1 MASKSEL
8 AKTRREQI
16 LEAST
21 SVFARLGVYKARM
34 DDIVKEV
41 GLSKGAVYWY
51 FKSKDEIL
59 KSILELFINRELHGL
74 HELVERDGSVEE
86 RLMLMAEY
94 MITDLERYAELMPIA
109 YEFYALSTR
118 ESDIR
123 KSFNFFFQRFIQI
136 FEKLIIQGINQGKI
150 KHVDPNE
157 TAVAIV
163 GLLEGLTLLWI
174 VGALNIDIGKL
185 GSLLQTSLSQYFHG
199 IQAEVD

>member
-1 MASKSEL
+1 MRQPPQCLL
-8 AKTRREQI
+8 A
-16 LEAST
+16 
-21 SVFARLGVYKARM
+21 
-34 DDIVKEV
+34 
-41 GLSKGAVYWY
+41 
-51 FKSKDEIL
+51 
-59 KSILELFINRELHGL
+59 LELFINRELHGL
-74 HELVERDGSVEE
+74 HELVEREGSVEE

-94 MITDLERYAELMPIA
+94 MITELEQYANLMPIA

-123 KSFNFFFQRFIQI
+123 KSFNVFFQRFIKI
-136 FEKLIIQGINQGKI
+136 FEKLIIQGINQREI
-150 KHVDPNE
+150 EHVDPDE